1 MGEHISKR
9 NYSYPFNIER
19 EYQNFLYRYLKTIET
34 TDLKL
39 DEDDD
44 NEEVE
49 KTDIISDLTTPLVV
63 LFISQLFNEV
73 NKFAQSDM
81 TKEINSAFRKENER
95 LQRQIDLFNATMDN
109 TGINAIQK
117 QFIDENVLLIKNIA
131 EQYRFKIRELE
142 YLGMTKE
149 ELAEGIA
156 KIKGMTKNRAELIAV
171 DQIGKLNGKM
181 QQFYQQS
188 MGCKEYIWQT
198 MRDNR
203 VREQHRRREGKKYSW
218 DNPPEGGHPSMAVR
232 CRCKAK
238 PIFID

>member
-1 MGEHISKR
+1 
-9 NYSYPFNIER
+9 
-19 EYQNFLYRYLKTIET
+19 
-34 TDLKL
+34 
-39 DEDDD
+39 
-44 NEEVE
+44 
-49 KTDIISDLTTPLVV
+49 
-63 LFISQLFNEV
+63 
-73 NKFAQSDM
+73 
-81 TKEINSAFRKENER
+81 
-95 LQRQIDLFNATMDN
+95 
-109 TGINAIQK
+109 
-117 QFIDENVLLIKNIA
+117 
-131 EQYRFKIRELE
+131 
-142 YLGMTKE
+142 MTKE

-198 MRDNR
+198 MRDSR
-203 VREQHRRREGKKYSW
+203 VREQHRKREGKRYSW